1 MNYNKNINVKLV
13 ISTGFIIILL
23 LSLPVLVVMYGL
35 GIWIFLI
42 PLAIFLVFSGTKITS
57 KDKSPSIELQTVATD
72 KINFIKMLAIIYGIG
87 VFSTLLLWILYAF
100 EFGLRSGLG
109 TTIGLIALMLFT
121 VILLLNIIAIITKNY
136 NLVSLTRFID
146 VLLIPVFIGFAWL
159 LFVGPLISF
168 LV

>member
-100 EFGLRSGLG
+100 
-109 TTIGLIALMLFT
+109 
-121 VILLLNIIAIITKNY
+121 
-136 NLVSLTRFID
+136 
-146 VLLIPVFIGFAWL
+146 
-159 LFVGPLISF
+159 
-168 LV
+168 